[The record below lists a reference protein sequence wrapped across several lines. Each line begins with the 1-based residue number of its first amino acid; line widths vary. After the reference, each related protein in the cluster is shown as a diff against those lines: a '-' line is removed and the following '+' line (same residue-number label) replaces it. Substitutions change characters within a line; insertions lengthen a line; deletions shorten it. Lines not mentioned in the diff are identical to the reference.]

1 MHLVIVFILDDGMKS
16 VGMALYGLECCCIN
30 MPPILFAHAAT
41 TLSIANC
48 PLDGDGRIASSH
60 GLRRTKEPIV
70 LWALTFSVSYH
81 ML

>member
-1 MHLVIVFILDDGMKS
+1 MANRRAGSHRRFQVQPIDDR
-16 VGMALYGLECCCIN
+16 AAYR
-30 MPPILFAHAAT
+30 LFAHAAT